1 MVEASRGEG
10 VSLSPPRRPQACKC
24 GKRSTMRMQK
34 LETECP
40 SDRSSLKNELDDL
53 LGAIGSSVDRAWRN
67 LSPGEV
73 GG

>member
-1 MVEASRGEG
+1 
-10 VSLSPPRRPQACKC
+10 
-24 GKRSTMRMQK
+24 MRMQK

-53 LGAIGSSVDRAWRN
+53 LGAFGSSVDRAWLN